1 MRLKITKFIL
11 HMLAS
16 AVEIFILNAMKQ
28 KQKELGSIPSKIV
41 FALSIDLSLKRNL
54 FLIETVLY

>member
-1 MRLKITKFIL
+1 
-11 HMLAS
+11 MLAS